1 MDQFKRARFAISCN
15 IYELSHSALREE
27 QIEIV
32 TDFNAKGASTA
43 MSEYQFIA
51 FRAIDRLLMRRL
63 GAGLD
68 ILVLGKDGANDGL
81 KRVLWPSWDSSAVCD
96 LSR

>member
-1 MDQFKRARFAISCN
+1 
-15 IYELSHSALREE
+15 
-27 QIEIV
+27 
-32 TDFNAKGASTA
+32 

>member
-1 MDQFKRARFAISCN
+1 MDQFKRARFSISCN

-32 TDFNAKGASTA
+32 TDFNAKGVSTA

-51 FRAIDRLLMRRL
+51 FRAIDRPLMRRL

-68 ILVLGKDGANDGL
+68 ILVLGKDGGQRWSETCVMAELGQ
-81 KRVLWPSWDSSAVCD
+81 
-96 LSR
+96 LSCL